1 MNNDNDPNLLRN
13 IVIGGALTA
22 LLAFVLIKL
31 GWE

>member
-1 MNNDNDPNLLRN
+1 MTPYFWKSFGLG
-13 IVIGGALTA
+13 IVLTS

>member
-1 MNNDNDPNLLRN
+1 MTPYFWKSFGLG
-13 IVIGGALTA
+13 IAATA

>member
-1 MNNDNDPNLLRN
+1 MTPYFWKSFGLG
-13 IVIGGALTA
+13 IALTG

>member
-1 MNNDNDPNLLRN
+1 MNRVLRDTL
-13 IVIGGALTA
+13 IGGALTA

>member
-1 MNNDNDPNLLRN
+1 MTPYFWKTFGLG
-13 IVIGGALTA
+13 IVLTA

>member
-1 MNNDNDPNLLRN
+1 MNSYFWKSFGLG
-13 IVIGGALTA
+13 IVLTS

>member
-1 MNNDNDPNLLRN
+1 MTPYFWKSFGLG
-13 IVIGGALTA
+13 IFLTG

>member
-1 MNNDNDPNLLRN
+1 MTPYFLKSFALG
-13 IVIGGALTA
+13 VVLTA

>member
-1 MNNDNDPNLLRN
+1 MTPYFWKSFTLG
-13 IVIGGALTA
+13 IVLTS

>member
-1 MNNDNDPNLLRN
+1 MDSHFLKTFALG
-13 IVIGGALTA
+13 VALTS

>member
-1 MNNDNDPNLLRN
+1 MNDNPNENLLRN
-13 IVIGGALTA
+13 ILIGGALTA

>member
-1 MNNDNDPNLLRN
+1 MTPYFWKSFGLG
-13 IVIGGALTA
+13 IAATS

>member
-1 MNNDNDPNLLRN
+1 MTPYFLKSFGLG
-13 IVIGGALTA
+13 VVLTA

>member
-1 MNNDNDPNLLRN
+1 MNTYFWKSFGLS
-13 IVIGGALTA
+13 IALTS